1 MSSGSKSDF
10 AVFAHSAMPRLRQIA
25 YGWCRDW
32 WQADDAVQATLERV
46 MRRWPTLKDQEA
58 AFAYTRTALVNHMVS
73 ESRRAW
79 RQREIPHG
87 DNLPDRAAP
96 PSTQFEQDGLLSL
109 VADLPRRQRAVI
121 ILRYV
126 ADLFVEE
133 TAHILC
139 CSTGTV
145 KSQAFDGRQQLAT
158 RLGKT
163 SPVSGAEGK
172 GNHG

>member
-1 MSSGSKSDF
+1 MSSGSKSEF

-25 YGWCRDW
+25 FAWCRDW

-109 VADLPRRQRAVI
+109 VGAFLRVCRRPVGPWLRFPSAADGAVSRNRRQPRVG
-121 ILRYV
+121 RV
-126 ADLFVEE
+126 D
-133 TAHILC
+133 
-139 CSTGTV
+139 
-145 KSQAFDGRQQLAT
+145 DGR
-158 RLGKT
+158 
-163 SPVSGAEGK
+163 
-172 GNHG
+172 